1 MKVQWAMLANAV
13 EVRDGLVNMLGG
25 AWDSIAVTQ
34 TPEEDAPL
42 AVMRATLVLRV
53 LLDRSE
59 TGRDH
64 TIELRVVDAD
74 GAVQAQ
80 TSGTFSV
87 KPNPGLPIGWD
98 QGLVLPIS
106 LSGARLNRIGGHE
119 VTILIDGEFLHS
131 VPFQV
136 VDRRGG

>member
-34 TPEEDAPL
+34 TPEEGAPL

-59 TGRDH
+59 TGREH

-80 TSGTFSV
+80 TSGTFSAR
-87 KPNPGLPIGWD
+87 PNPALPIGWD

-119 VTILIDGEFLHS
+119 VTILIDGEFHHS

-136 VDRRGG
+136 VDRRG

>member
-34 TPEEDAPL
+34 TPAEGAPL

-59 TGRDH
+59 TGREH

-80 TSGTFSV
+80 TSGTFSA
-87 KPNPGLPIGWD
+87 KPNPNLPIGWD

-119 VTILIDGEFLHS
+119 VTILIDGEFRHS

-136 VDRRGG
+136 VDRR